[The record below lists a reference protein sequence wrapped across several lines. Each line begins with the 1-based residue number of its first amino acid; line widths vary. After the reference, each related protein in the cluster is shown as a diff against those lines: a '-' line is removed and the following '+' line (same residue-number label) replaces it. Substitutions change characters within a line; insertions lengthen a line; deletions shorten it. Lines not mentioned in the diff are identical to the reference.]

1 MQINPN
7 YIIYIHDDSFWPLVE
22 SFTVNRMCLIHGS
35 TFDYLQS
42 LENRFSHLNAR
53 KNYISWI
60 SVYLWEKSSYT
71 SVQIIVRSYS
81 CLASK

>member
-42 LENRFSHLNAR
+42 LENRSSHSNAG
-53 KNYISWI
+53 
-60 SVYLWEKSSYT
+60 
-71 SVQIIVRSYS
+71 
-81 CLASK
+81 

>member
-35 TFDYLQS
+35 AFDYLQS
-42 LENRFSHLNAR
+42 LENRSRHSNAGLN
-53 KNYISWI
+53 YFPWI
-60 SVYLWEKSSYT
+60 SVHLWEKSSYT
-71 SVQIIVRSYS
+71 SVQIKVRSFIS
-81 CLASK
+81 RKSK